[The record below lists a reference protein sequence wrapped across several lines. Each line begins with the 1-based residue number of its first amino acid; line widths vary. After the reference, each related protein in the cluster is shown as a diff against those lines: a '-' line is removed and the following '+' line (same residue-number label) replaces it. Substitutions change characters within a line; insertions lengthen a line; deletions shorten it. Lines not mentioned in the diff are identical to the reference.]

1 VISAAKS
8 FLIFGGRMKIFVIII
23 CIVFTFSFLIAQ
35 EISWKKQDDT
45 KPEILNLFHSVN
57 AVNLPTAE
65 TLSRNELE
73 YEISHRFNK
82 TVDAD
87 KAYFGIDGPA
97 TIRMAL
103 SYAITNDL
111 MVTFGRSNQD
121 DNIDFRVKYKL
132 FQLAHNNFPALIAL
146 RAGGAWNTEVYEETT
161 NEERDLTDK
170 KNFQYYGQAIVNTLI
185 AKKIGIGIVPSYL
198 YNSHIH
204 CEDTEYSFT
213 MGGYIQYYMSAM
225 FSFYIETN
233 ATVTGWRQNYNPVAF
248 GLEIETGG
256 HFFKIF
262 LGNSHAM
269 NPSQYLAGAD
279 LYVENGEWRLGF
291 NITRIL
297 KF

>member
-1 VISAAKS
+1 MKISIIVLT
-8 FLIFGGRMKIFVIII
+8 LIFTI
-23 CIVFTFSFLIAQ
+23 SFANAQ
-35 EISWKKQDDT
+35 EISWKKQEDT
-45 KPEILNLFHSVN
+45 KPTVLNLFHSIN

-65 TLSRNELE
+65 TLLRNELE

-82 TVDAD
+82 TVDAN

-121 DNIDFRVKYKL
+121 DNIDFRVKYKV
-132 FQLAHNNFPALIAL
+132 FQFAHNTLPVLVAL
-146 RAGGAWNTEVYEETT
+146 RAGGAWNTEVYEEIT
-161 NEERDLTDK
+161 NEERDLTNS
-170 KNFQYYGQAIVNTLI
+170 KNFQYYGQAIFNTMI
-185 AKKIGIGIVPSYL
+185 AKKLGIGVVPSYL
-198 YNSHIH
+198 YNSHIY
-204 CEDTEYSFT
+204 CEEPEYSFT
-213 MGGYIQYYMSAM
+213 VGGYVQYYLSAM
-225 FSFYIETN
+225 FSFYVETN
-233 ATVTGWRQNYNPVAF
+233 ATVTGWRQNYNPVVI
-248 GLEIETGG
+248 GVEIETGG

-262 LGNSHAM
+262 LGNSHVM

-279 LYVENGEWRLGF
+279 LYVEDGEWRLGF